1 MKINVNCVVNLGFS
15 LNSGLVK
22 SFDNIGKDFV
32 QYCSHQMNWRSNF
45 LFLFFIKSTVCYK
58 DRKYRALLTL
68 PM

>member
-32 QYCSHQMNWRSNF
+32 QYCSHQMN
-45 LFLFFIKSTVCYK
+45 
-58 DRKYRALLTL
+58 
-68 PM
+68 

>member
-45 LFLFFIKSTVCYK
+45 FYFFLLSQQSVIKIENIELY
-58 DRKYRALLTL
+58 
-68 PM
+68 

>member
-45 LFLFFIKSTVCYK
+45 LFIFLLSQQSVIKIENIELY
-58 DRKYRALLTL
+58 
-68 PM
+68 

>member
-45 LFLFFIKSTVCYK
+45 FIFFLLSQQSVIKIENIELY
-58 DRKYRALLTL
+58 
-68 PM
+68 